1 MDLTAWELR
10 FVKTENLERLARA
23 LKVVPAPMRDPSAYH
38 RCLRRDVADAIYRD
52 KMKAAAE
59 ARIEMNRKAAKKLA
73 AELADALG
81 ETGRPGQA
89 PRARVEAQIAR
100 MQAAIDDDGWWLRT
114 TANVALACHELRP
127 FMRADGEAR
136 TPGGAFFEHARKQA
150 RELVAT
156 GDMPRKTFYAAF
168 CWREPAPPKPKPA
181 RPAKAKQPPAPAPRK
196 ARDKAPTVEVYT
208 TIRRTR

>member
-1 MDLTAWELR
+1 MDLTAWDLR
-10 FVKTENLERLARA
+10 LVKTENLERLARA
-23 LKVVPAPMRDPSAYH
+23 LKVVPTPLRDPGAYH
-38 RCLRRDVADAIYRD
+38 IRLRRDVADAIQRD

-59 ARIEMNRKAAKKLA
+59 ARIEMNKQAAKKLA

-100 MQAAIDDDGWWLRT
+100 MQAAIGDDGWWLRT
-114 TANVALACHELRP
+114 TANVALACHERRP
-127 FMRADGEAR
+127 ALRADGEAR

-150 RELVAT
+150 REMVALC
-156 GDMPRKTFYAAF
+156 DMPRKTFYAAF

-181 RPAKAKQPPAPAPRK
+181 KRAKAKPVPAAAQRK
-196 ARDKAPTVEVYT
+196 ARSKAPPVEVYT
-208 TIRRTR
+208 TIRRAR